1 MTKHLLIAFLLLFS
15 MGTKAQNSNT
25 GQKYVHLI
33 TEDGIPHRDYEGN
46 IIVSSFE
53 KIAQLL
59 NNDVDGYY
67 DNAYVQEVGTE
78 YYKEDVEDIIKK
90 VIE

>member
-1 MTKHLLIAFLLLFS
+1 MTKHLLIALLLLFS
-15 MGTKAQNSNT
+15 IGTKAQNSNT

-53 KIAQLL
+53 KIVQLI
-59 NNDVDGYY
+59 NNDVVGYY
-67 DNAYVQEVGTE
+67 DILAKDKNKYIPRLQ
-78 YYKEDVEDIIKK
+78 KEKK
-90 VIE
+90 YLYEIFF